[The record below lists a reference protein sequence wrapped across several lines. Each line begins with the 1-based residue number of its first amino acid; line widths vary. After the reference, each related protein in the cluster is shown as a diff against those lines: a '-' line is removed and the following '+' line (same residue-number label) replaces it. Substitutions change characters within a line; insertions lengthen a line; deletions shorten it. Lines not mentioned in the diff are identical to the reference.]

1 MPVVMSPSTGA
12 FTFSTP
18 ASANTRGVVS
28 EDVARRLA
36 WSSTATL
43 LPAVNVPVTRR

>member
-1 MPVVMSPSTGA
+1 MPVVMSASTCA

-18 ASANTRGVVS
+18 AFANTRGVVS

-36 WSSTATL
+36 WSNTATL
-43 LPAVNVPVTRR
+43 LPPVNVSVTHH